1 MVKTK
6 RCKTTG
12 NKNLRQLLT
21 PFLIIFENYKR
32 PDSYILED
40 SLGEVCRQLG
50 YKIDCF
56 HGYQEAGLPE
66 EFLRDNCDVFLPT
79 LFVNHL
85 LCGIVHQQPFLAP
98 CFVHEKSYIMPA

>member
-1 MVKTK
+1 MLKTK

-66 EFLRDNCDVFLPT
+66 EFLRDNCDEARFAQLVKT
-79 LFVNHL
+79 LDEEMLGSL
-85 LCGIVHQQPFLAP
+85 LYSQ
-98 CFVHEKSYIMPA
+98 